1 MEVYEM
7 ILSKIRLIQSLVNTN
22 LIAIVEIRFQLASYL
37 LGTIDSGL

>member
-7 ILSKIRLIQSLVNTN
+7 ILSKIRLIQSLVNAN
-22 LIAIVEIRFQLASYL
+22 LIAIVEIRFQLGSYL